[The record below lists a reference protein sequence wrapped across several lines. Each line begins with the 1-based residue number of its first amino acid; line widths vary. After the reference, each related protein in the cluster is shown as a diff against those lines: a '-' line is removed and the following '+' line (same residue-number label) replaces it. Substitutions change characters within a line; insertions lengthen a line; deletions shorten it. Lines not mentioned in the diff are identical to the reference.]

1 MSVAKRVVERPVLV
15 AIVFALVMVVSLY
28 TVSDLALDL
37 MPDTER
43 PVLMV
48 SASYSGASPESV
60 EKSVTATLESALINV
75 SGLQSLSS
83 TSSEGSSRL
92 ELEFEYG
99 VDLDAAT
106 NDVRDKLDRIRRS
119 LPDDADDPQ
128 IFRFSSSDMPIM
140 RIAVSGERSS
150 EELKVIAEDIIQP
163 RLEQVDGIAQ
173 ADVNGGRDRIVR
185 VELSQNRLDAYGLNI
200 TGIAAKLAAANV
212 ELGGG
217 SIGEGT
223 KNYLI
228 RTTGEYASVD
238 EIASTVVG
246 TVGGY
251 DVRLSDLA
259 TVAMGYEDES
269 RLVYVNGEPGVY
281 VSLTKRSGS
290 NSVKAADAV
299 YEKLEEIEPLLPSD
313 VSMEIVS
320 DDTLSIRSTLSNLL
334 SAALQGALLAMAVLF
349 LFLRSLKS
357 TVIIGVSIPFS
368 ILVTL
373 LCMYFAGITLNMMT
387 MTGLILGVGMIVDAS
402 IVILENIY
410 QYRERGA
417 KPTIAGILGAQEMT
431 SSIVAGNLT
440 TIVVFVPILFFKDKL
455 GMIGMMFGDI
465 IFTIVISI
473 VSSLFV
479 ALLLVPVLASSYLPL
494 TTRKERPIGNRALAA
509 ADGALGK
516 ALDLLD
522 RAYGKA
528 LRAAV
533 SHRPTV
539 VILVVGFFALS
550 LAFIPG
556 MNINLMPNSDDSS
569 INLSVTMPLG
579 TKLSE
584 TKAVM
589 LAMETYAMDE
599 LDGVETIITTV
610 GSGGGMGGGSSSYKG
625 QLSITLPDFSERVD
639 DAVTMQAKLRAHFA
653 EFPNATFSFSMGRM
667 RQMSGSDID
676 VVIRTQ
682 DLDVGIATARTL
694 IDLLE
699 EKVPDLEDVAM
710 DLNEGL
716 PQVEVVI
723 DRERAYAFGVTVQ
736 AIAKE
741 IDASVDG
748 VTATTYRESGD
759 EYAVT
764 LLLREAD
771 RSKLPDLERIYVQG
785 SSGRVA
791 VANFASL
798 EKGVGPVSISREDQS
813 RIIHVTASITSDR
826 RAGDVEDDIKAV
838 IADNVVLPEG
848 TRLSYEGSWA
858 SVMETGGYFVLI
870 VTMALLLVFGVMAGQ
885 YESWKDPII
894 NMFTI
899 PLLLIGVVAVYVIT
913 GESLTMFTAM
923 GVVMLIGIVVNNGI
937 VLVDYTNLLVRRGMP
952 VREACVKG
960 GASRLKPVLMTMLT
974 TVLGLLPMALS
985 SGENSQMLKPI
996 GLTVLGG
1003 LLSSTLITLFF
1014 IPVMYSFFNEKRR
1027 SGAAKES
1034 I

>member
-1 MSVAKRVVERPVLV
+1 MSVAKRVVERPILV
-15 AIVFALVMVVSLY
+15 AIVFALIMVVSLY
-28 TVSDLALDL
+28 TLSDLALDL

-75 SGLQSLSS
+75 SGLQGLSS

-99 VDLDAAT
+99 TDLDAAT

-119 LPDDADDPQ
+119 LPDDAYDPQ

-163 RLEQVDGIAQ
+163 RLEQVDGIAE
-173 ADVNGGRDRIVR
+173 ADVNGGRERVVR
-185 VELSQNRLDAYGLNI
+185 VELSQNRLDAYGLTI
-200 TGIAAKLAAANV
+200 TGIASRLATANV

-251 DVRLSDLA
+251 DVRLSDLG

-290 NSVKAADAV
+290 NSVQAADAV

-313 VSMEIVS
+313 VTMEIVS

-334 SAALQGALLAMAVLF
+334 SSALQGALLAMAVLF
-349 LFLRSLKS
+349 LFLRSVKS

-417 KPTIAGILGAQEMT
+417 RPTIASILGSQEMT

-440 TIVVFVPILFFKDKL
+440 TIVVFVPILFFKDRL

-465 IFTIVISI
+465 IFTIVISLL
-473 VSSLFV
+473 SSLFV
-479 ALLLVPVLASSYLPL
+479 ALLLVPVLASAYLPL
-494 TTRKERPIGNRALAA
+494 TTRKERPIRNRAVAA
-509 ADGALGK
+509 ADGALDG

-533 SHRPTV
+533 AHRPTV

-556 MNINLMPNSDDSS
+556 MNINMMPNSDDSS

-579 TKLSE
+579 TKLGE

-589 LAMETYAMDE
+589 LAMEAYAMDE
-599 LDGVETIITTV
+599 LEGVETVITTV
-610 GSGGGMGGGSSSYKG
+610 GGGGMMGGGSSSYSG
-625 QLSITLPDFSERVD
+625 QLSIALSDFSERVD
-639 DAVTMQAKLRAHFA
+639 DARAMQAKLRAHFA

-682 DLDVGIATARTL
+682 DLDVGIATAHTL

-710 DLNEGL
+710 DLSEGL

-748 VTATTYRESGD
+748 VTATTYREAGD

-771 RSKLPDLERIYVQG
+771 RSKLPDLERIFVQG
-785 SSGRVA
+785 TSGRVA

-813 RIIHVTASITSDR
+813 RVIHVTAGITSDR
-826 RAGDVEDDIKAV
+826 RAGDVEDEIKAV
-838 IADNVVLPEG
+838 IADNVVLPDG

-899 PLLLIGVVAVYVIT
+899 PLLLIGVVAVYAVT

-937 VLVDYTNLLVRRGMP
+937 VLVDYTNLLVRRGTP
-952 VREACVKG
+952 VREACVRG
-960 GASRLKPVLMTMLT
+960 GASRLRPVLMTTLT

-1014 IPVMYSFFNEKRR
+1014 IPVMYSFFNERR
-1027 SGAAKES
+1027 PRGAVKES
-1034 I
+1034 V